1 MKSLEKNSRLLSLV
15 AACLAII
22 LFSIT
27 GKGAVVIN
35 DIALN
40 PGDVL
45 IGPCGVPGAMG
56 PTGVNDDFT
65 NRSINTG
72 IAHVAPGGFTT
83 APGSIVFRNTI
94 QNTGAGDDVFLISA
108 PSSPPGFAIEISTD
122 NGDHYVAL
130 NGPSANVALPV
141 AYRAATIV
149 LVRIT
154 VPAGLNL
161 LTGFDTVIRATSTAT
176 ATAANETID
185 RVYTGFIRLDKS
197 ATVLN
202 RESGLNKESGLAKPG
217 AEIEFI
223 ITYSNVSSV
232 SGVGND
238 LLTAHNLVISENGNS
253 ATNNWG
259 DTTEHIVGASDN
271 RGGTIIGDQDGSKS
285 LTDIVSILEAG
296 QTGVFKFRR
305 RVR

>member
-15 AACLAII
+15 AACLAVT

-27 GKGAVVIN
+27 GSGAVGIS
-35 DIALN
+35 DSPLN

-65 NRSINTG
+65 NRSVNTG
-72 IAHVAPGGFTT
+72 IANVAPGGFTT
-83 APGSIVFRNTI
+83 ASGSIVFRNTI
-94 QNTGAGDDVFLISA
+94 QNSGGGDDVFLISA
-108 PSSPPGFAIEISTD
+108 PSSPQGFAIEIGTD
-122 NGDHYVAL
+122 NGEHYLAL
-130 NGPSANVALPV
+130 NGAGANVALAV

-202 RESGLNKESGLAKPG
+202 TESGQAKPG

-232 SGVGND
+232 AGVGND

>member
-1 MKSLEKNSRLLSLV
+1 MVV
-15 AACLAII
+15 AACLAIAF
-22 LFSIT
+22 FSISA
-27 GKGAVVIN
+27 KGAAVI
-35 DIALN
+35 DDVALN

-72 IAHVAPGGFTT
+72 IANVAPGGFTT
-83 APGSIVFRNTI
+83 ASGSIVFRNTI

-108 PSSPPGFAIEISTD
+108 PSSAPGFAIEISTD

-130 NGPSANVALPV
+130 NGPSANIALPV

-154 VPAGLNL
+154 VPAGLHL

-176 ATAANETID
+176 VTAVNETID
-185 RVYTGFIRLDKS
+185 RVYTGFIRFDKS

-202 RESGLNKESGLAKPG
+202 RESGLNTESGLAKPG

-253 ATNNWG
+253 APNNWG
-259 DTTEHIVGASDN
+259 DTTEHVVGASDN

-285 LTDIVSILEAG
+285 LTDIISILEAG